1 MRMENKATVNKKEN
15 RAQSLIA
22 AFGTWREL
30 GIIIVTIILMI
41 AISLRSEYFLNIEN
55 FEDIL
60 LAISLT
66 IIVACGQMMVIIIR
80 GIDLS
85 VSSIIGLV
93 AMLVG
98 LFIRDKFEFPM
109 GVTLLMG
116 IGLGILLGSFNGILT
131 AFADLP
137 PLIATL
143 ATMSIYRGLV
153 VVFSNGE
160 WVNTYRI
167 ADTFLELTRMKILG
181 VRALIW
187 YAVIVAVGVALLL
200 KYTRLGRQIYAL
212 GSNPSAADV
221 AGIPK
226 KKVTFLVYLMSG
238 TLAGFAAVLWAS
250 RYGSVTN
257 ETGVGFELQTVAAC
271 VVGGVSVLGGSG
283 SVFGVVL
290 GSWLLGIIGNALT
303 ISNINPFWRLTI
315 NGVLILFAVIM
326 DTLIYRR
333 LGKE

>member
-1 MRMENKATVNKKEN
+1 
-15 RAQSLIA
+15 
-22 AFGTWREL
+22 
-30 GIIIVTIILMI
+30 
-41 AISLRSEYFLNIEN
+41 
-55 FEDIL
+55 
-60 LAISLT
+60 
-66 IIVACGQMMVIIIR
+66 
-80 GIDLS
+80 
-85 VSSIIGLV
+85 
-93 AMLVG
+93 
-98 LFIRDKFEFPM
+98 M

-116 IGLGILLGSFNGILT
+116 IGLGILLGSFNGVLT
-131 AFADLP
+131 AFAKLP
-137 PLIATL
+137 SMIATL
-143 ATMSIYRGLV
+143 ATMSIYRGMV
-153 VVFSNGE
+153 VVFSKGE

-167 ADTFLELTRMKILG
+167 ASTFLELTRMKILG

-187 YAVIVAVGVALLL
+187 YAVLVAVGAALML

-212 GSNPSAADV
+212 GSNPAAADV

-226 KKVTFLVYLMSG
+226 NKVTFLVYLISG

-257 ETGVGFELQTVAAC
+257 ETGVGFELQTIAAC

-315 NGVLILFAVIM
+315 NGVLILFAVIV
-326 DTLIYRR
+326 DTAIYRR

>member
-1 MRMENKATVNKKEN
+1 MENSVGIKKTKKKTDN
-15 RAQSLIA
+15 LLA
-22 AFGTWREL
+22 AFSTWREL
-30 GIIIVTIILMI
+30 GIIIVIAALMI
-41 AISLRSEYFLNIEN
+41 TISLRSKVFLNIDN

-66 IIVACGQMMVIIIR
+66 IIVACGQMMVIITR

-93 AMLVG
+93 SMVVG
-98 LFIRDKFEFPM
+98 LSIRDKFDFPM
-109 GVTLLMG
+109 GLTLLMG
-116 IGLGILLGSFNGILT
+116 IGLGILLGSINGVIIT
-131 AFADLP
+131 VGKLP

-143 ATMSIYRGLV
+143 ATMNIYRGMV
-153 VVFSNGE
+153 VVFSGGE
-160 WVNTYRI
+160 WINTYRI
-167 ADTFLELTRMKILG
+167 APSFLELTRMKILG
-181 VRALIW
+181 MPALIW
-187 YAVIVAVGVALLL
+187 YAVIVVIGVALML

-212 GSNPSAADV
+212 GSNPNAADV

-226 KKVTFLVYLMSG
+226 DKVTFLVFMISG
-238 TLAGFAAVLWAS
+238 TLAGFASVLWAS

-257 ETGVGFELQTVAAC
+257 ETGVGFELQTIAAC

-283 SVFGVVL
+283 SIIGVVL

-315 NGVLILFAVIM
+315 NGVLIIFAVVF
-326 DTLIYRR
+326 DTLIYRK
-333 LGKE
+333 LGKK